1 MYSLTLWKLTSLHGN
16 TFQKDFNK
24 FDVSKISKT
33 QLWWGRSQ
41 SVLFFFIVSTKQP
54 FLSLIDGIFSPFHS
68 WNTMLSHPH
77 DWNSKNV
84 PFLIFAGIS
93 SRSAVTSLKARL
105 CLKRSAMTTK
115 YSHYGMAKLSQ
126 KSIRWIRHGLSESS
140 IGPTVQMCTQIITP
154 CSFSANIKC

>member
-1 MYSLTLWKLTSLHGN
+1 METHFRKIWTNLMC
-16 TFQKDFNK
+16 QKYLRLNYDGVAHRAFY
-24 FDVSKISKT
+24 
-33 QLWWGRSQ
+33 
-41 SVLFFFIVSTKQP
+41 FFFIVSTKQP
-54 FLSLIDGIFSPFHS
+54 FLSLIDGIFFPFHS

-77 DWNSKNV
+77 DWNSKNI

-154 CSFSANIKC
+154 GSFSANIKC